1 MTCVFSENPTNKG
14 DKMYDTNVTACGE
27 CGGEVEEFMMETY
40 NRFTDKED
48 DLDDYL
54 CSSCLH
60 EVSGE

>member
-1 MTCVFSENPTNKG
+1 
-14 DKMYDTNVTACGE
+14 MYDTNAIACGE

-40 NRFTDKED
+40 GMFTDPED

-60 EVSGE
+60 EVSDG